1 MSYPNSA
8 LPAWQL
14 AMIAVV
20 MVVALAA
27 WLLLV
32 YSAAREPRKSDVHPR
47 AESEIRSRAGSESA
61 TVPRPEKPAE
71 PERETVT

>member
-14 AMIAVV
+14 AVIAAVV
-20 MVVALAA
+20 VASLAT

-32 YSAAREPRKSDVHPR
+32 YSAAREPRKRDMRSHP
-47 AESEIRSRAGSESA
+47 ASESA
-61 TVPRPEKPAE
+61 TLPRPEKSAT
-71 PERETVT
+71 PERKEKEAA